1 MNKWIDISMAIKPD
15 MMVYKERIEK
25 KPEFIARATHEEK
38 GYCESS
44 LKFDLHSGT
53 HIDMPLHMID
63 KGQDSSTFNVA
74 SVNGTC
80 LVIDLH
86 TLDHADIQGEDLQGY
101 DIKEGDIVLLK
112 TRNSYAEHFDVNFDY
127 VAESGAA
134 YLVSRGIK
142 AVGIDGLGIERSQ
155 SDHMTHI
162 RLLSVPIYIIEGLS
176 LAHVTEGRY
185 ELICLPLK
193 IEGVEGLPARAYLI
207 PDGKV

>member
-1 MNKWIDISMAIKPD
+1 MNKWIDISMTIKPD

-25 KPEFIARATHEEK
+25 KPEFISRATHEDK

-53 HIDMPLHMID
+53 HIDMPLHMIE
-63 KGQDSSTFNVA
+63 KGQDSSTFDVA
-74 SVNGTC
+74 SVNGRC
-80 LVIDLH
+80 IVIDLH
-86 TLDHADIQGEDLQGY
+86 MLNHADIKREDLEAF
-101 DIKEGDIVLLK
+101 DIKKGDIVILK
-112 TRNSYAEHFDVNFDY
+112 THNSYAEHFDVNFDY

-134 YLVSRGIK
+134 YLVSCGIK

-155 SDHMTHI
+155 SNHMTHI

-176 LAHVTEGRY
+176 LVHVAAGRY

-207 PDGKV
+207 PYESK